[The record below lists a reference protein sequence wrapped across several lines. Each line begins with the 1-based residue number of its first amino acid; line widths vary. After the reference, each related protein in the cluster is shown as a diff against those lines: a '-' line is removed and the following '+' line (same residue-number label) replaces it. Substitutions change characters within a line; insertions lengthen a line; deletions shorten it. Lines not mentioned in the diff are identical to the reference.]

1 MEVGKGVQMGK
12 EDTRR
17 RYVAIIVMIVSF
29 VLLAGML
36 PSRLSMDSYAQDGS
50 RTVTFRQG
58 VAGYLGCAD
67 TRISEERPDTNLGNG
82 ELIIGMKG
90 RVAALIRFDVS
101 SIPSNAIVQEATL
114 GLFAFNYGQRVGP
127 IVAAAYQVIRPWKE
141 LEATWYKATN
151 ADRWG
156 LPGCNDTYTDRS
168 PTALDSAT
176 IYERELWYTWD
187 VTSAAQDWVRDAA
200 SNKGVVV
207 KQTNLNVGGEFDLCH
222 SEADGTEC
230 RPYLTVKYTLV
241 PPTPTRSPTPA
252 GPPTPAPLPCVG
264 TPEPGAILLVLQQ
277 GADYQ
282 GAEDTWLN
290 FDDRSTRQA
299 NEWFM
304 RVGYKQHFSG
314 LIKYDVSLVPR
325 GSRIVCAALS
335 IFAER
340 WSGGTLDVGSHVV
353 KRQNSVPDATW
364 TWATSLMPW
373 QMGGCNGPDDRL
385 QAPESTVR
393 VHTIYHWYD
402 LDLTRAVDGWV
413 NGWLDNNGVSLQ
425 AVDQFDTD
433 TVWFTASEDA
443 EVTIR
448 PKLVILYVPPAGFE
462 PTQTPT
468 ATCTATVTA
477 TSIPSA
483 TPTSTTTKTATPV
496 PTATSTDGPTQPSL
510 LTTSRTFQQG
520 ADGYAGCAD
529 ARISAESP
537 TGHFV
542 GSELKVGARG
552 EIASLLRFDL
562 SSIPRQAA
570 ITSAQLQLYAY
581 HTEGPADLSLGAY
594 GVRRPWTEE
603 GATWNEASMSVPWGM
618 PGCGHTFS
626 DRAGEPTDRMRAFS
640 TGWYTWSVTGDVQRM
655 VSDPG
660 TNAGWL
666 IRQTDDGPGV
676 ISFYASEGDRVGYR
690 PRLLVEY
697 ASPR

>member
-1 MEVGKGVQMGK
+1 MGK
-12 EDTRR
+12 LDTRR
-17 RYVAIIVMIVSF
+17 HYAAIIVMIVMF
-29 VLLAGML
+29 VLLAGVL
-36 PSRLSMDSYAQDGS
+36 PNRLSLDSHAQDGS

-58 VAGYLGCAD
+58 VEGYLGCAD

-90 RVAALIRFDVS
+90 RVATLIRFDVS

-114 GLFAFNYGQRVGP
+114 GLFAFNYGQRMGS

-151 ADRWG
+151 GDRWG
-156 LPGCNDTYTDRS
+156 LPGCNDTYTDRLG
-168 PTALDSAT
+168 TALDSTT
-176 IYERELWYTWD
+176 IFDRDHWYTWD
-187 VTSAAQDWVRDAA
+187 VTAAAQDWVQDAA
-200 SNKGVVV
+200 SNKGVVI
-207 KQTNLNVGGEFDLCH
+207 KQTNLDVGGEFDLCH
-222 SEADGTEC
+222 SEADGSEC
-230 RPYLTVKYTLV
+230 RPYLTVTYTLV

-264 TPEPGAILLVLQQ
+264 TPEPDAILLVLQQ
-277 GADYQ
+277 GVDYQ
-282 GAEDTWLN
+282 GAEDTWFN

-299 NEWFM
+299 NEWYM
-304 RVGYKQHFSG
+304 RVGYKQHYSG

-340 WSGGTLDVGSHVV
+340 WSGGTLDVGSYVV

-364 TWATSLMPW
+364 TWATSLVPW

-448 PKLVILYVPPAGFE
+448 PKLVILYVPPDGFE

-468 ATCTATVTA
+468 PTRTPTATETLL
-477 TSIPSA
+477 PSA
-483 TPTSTTTKTATPV
+483 TPTSTATKTATPV
-496 PTATSTDGPTQPSL
+496 PTATSTDEPAQPSL
-510 LTTSRTFQQG
+510 VSTSRTFQQG
-520 ADGYAGCAD
+520 VEGYAGCTD
-529 ARISAESP
+529 TRISAESP
-537 TGHFV
+537 TGNFAR
-542 GSELKVGARG
+542 SELRAGAGG
-552 EIASLLRFDL
+552 EIASLVRFDL
-562 SSIPRQAA
+562 SGIPRQAI

-581 HTEGPADLSLGAY
+581 HAEGDADLSLGSY
-594 GVRRPWTEE
+594 GVRRPWSEQ
-603 GATWNEASMSVPWGM
+603 GATWNEASTGVPWGI

-626 DRAGEPTDRMRAFS
+626 DRAAEPTDRARAVS
-640 TGWYTWSVTGDVQRM
+640 TGWYTWSVTEDVQRM

-666 IRQTDDGPGV
+666 VRQIDDHPGV
-676 ISFYASEGDRVGYR
+676 MTFYATEGDRVGYR

-697 ASPR
+697 TSQR